1 MRNFCI
7 KRHDGVL
14 ARIVVHPTGAVFDH
28 YVIVEDA
35 GVIKFKLWVYT
46 LEADMGEPG
55 LFKAKWKN
63 DNELV
68 IRIPSQQ
75 TEISVYVKECRAT
88 VRRLAKHF
96 ISPFELSS
104 RRSITEPYLALQG

>member
-7 KRHDGVL
+7 KRPDGVL

-28 YVIVEDA
+28 YVIVEEAD
-35 GVIKFKLWVYT
+35 VVKFKLWVCT
-46 LEADMGEPG
+46 LEEGGPG
-55 LFKAKWKN
+55 LLKVRWKTN
-63 DNELV
+63 NELI

-75 TEISVYVKECRAT
+75 SEISVYVNECRAT
-88 VRRLAKHF
+88 VRQLTRHF

-104 RRSITEPYLALQG
+104 RRDPVDAYLAM